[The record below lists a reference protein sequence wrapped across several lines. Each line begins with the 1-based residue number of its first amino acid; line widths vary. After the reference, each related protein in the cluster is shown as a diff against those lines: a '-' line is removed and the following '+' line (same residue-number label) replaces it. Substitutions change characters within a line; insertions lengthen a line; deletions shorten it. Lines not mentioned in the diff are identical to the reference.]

1 MPDNAGRLPRPFRPA
16 RWGMRA
22 RSALAAALVVAVAL
36 AIASAALLWLLKNS
50 LESASDGAAEARA
63 HDVSRQ
69 LVNGGLDALDPVLL
83 ATDGRT
89 TLIQV
94 VDTNGRISAASPG
107 APPTPLDEVRAAA
120 GEQFTLGRVDVNGRG
135 EGGDYRVTALG
146 VQSPAGEFTVLV
158 AEGQRTTETTLE
170 TVALLLAGGIPVLV
184 LVVGAATYAL
194 VGRSLLSVERMR
206 TRVAAITGADLS
218 ERVPVPPDRDE
229 ISRLAQTLNAMLTRI
244 EAGHDA
250 QRRFVGDA
258 SHELR
263 SPLATVTAALELA
276 RDRPEVLDHALLT
289 ETLLPEAARMRN
301 LVEDLLL
308 LAGADERGPSLLLGD
323 VDLDDIV
330 DAECRRLRASSELV
344 VTASIQPTRVRGD
357 VARLSR
363 VVRNLVD
370 NAARYAHHSVDLR
383 VALEDGEGVLVVS
396 DDGSGIPDA
405 ERARVFERFVRLDR
419 DRARAAG
426 GSGLGLAIVAEIVA
440 AHQGSI
446 EVHGSPA
453 GGAEFVLRLP
463 VVGPQ

>member
-1 MPDNAGRLPRPFRPA
+1 
-16 RWGMRA
+16 MRA

-107 APPTPLDEVRAAA
+107 APPTPLDEGRAAA

-206 TRVAAITGADLS
+206 TRVAAIT
-218 ERVPVPPDRDE
+218 
-229 ISRLAQTLNAMLTRI
+229 
-244 EAGHDA
+244 
-250 QRRFVGDA
+250 
-258 SHELR
+258 
-263 SPLATVTAALELA
+263 
-276 RDRPEVLDHALLT
+276 
-289 ETLLPEAARMRN
+289 
-301 LVEDLLL
+301 
-308 LAGADERGPSLLLGD
+308 
-323 VDLDDIV
+323 
-330 DAECRRLRASSELV
+330 
-344 VTASIQPTRVRGD
+344 
-357 VARLSR
+357 
-363 VVRNLVD
+363 
-370 NAARYAHHSVDLR
+370 
-383 VALEDGEGVLVVS
+383 
-396 DDGSGIPDA
+396 
-405 ERARVFERFVRLDR
+405 
-419 DRARAAG
+419 
-426 GSGLGLAIVAEIVA
+426 
-440 AHQGSI
+440 
-446 EVHGSPA
+446 
-453 GGAEFVLRLP
+453 
-463 VVGPQ
+463 

>member
-1 MPDNAGRLPRPFRPA
+1 
-16 RWGMRA
+16 
-22 RSALAAALVVAVAL
+22 
-36 AIASAALLWLLKNS
+36 
-50 LESASDGAAEARA
+50 
-63 HDVSRQ
+63 
-69 LVNGGLDALDPVLL
+69 
-83 ATDGRT
+83 
-89 TLIQV
+89 
-94 VDTNGRISAASPG
+94 
-107 APPTPLDEVRAAA
+107 
-120 GEQFTLGRVDVNGRG
+120 
-135 EGGDYRVTALG
+135 
-146 VQSPAGEFTVLV
+146 
-158 AEGQRTTETTLE
+158 TTLE

-440 AHQGSI
+440 AHHGSI

>member
-1 MPDNAGRLPRPFRPA
+1 
-16 RWGMRA
+16 
-22 RSALAAALVVAVAL
+22 
-36 AIASAALLWLLKNS
+36 
-50 LESASDGAAEARA
+50 
-63 HDVSRQ
+63 
-69 LVNGGLDALDPVLL
+69 
-83 ATDGRT
+83 
-89 TLIQV
+89 
-94 VDTNGRISAASPG
+94 
-107 APPTPLDEVRAAA
+107 
-120 GEQFTLGRVDVNGRG
+120 
-135 EGGDYRVTALG
+135 
-146 VQSPAGEFTVLV
+146 
-158 AEGQRTTETTLE
+158 
-170 TVALLLAGGIPVLV
+170 
-184 LVVGAATYAL
+184 
-194 VGRSLLSVERMR
+194 MR

-405 ERARVFERFVRLDR
+405 ERTRVFERFVRLDR

-463 VVGPQ
+463 AVGPQ

>member
-1 MPDNAGRLPRPFRPA
+1 MPHNAGRLPRPFRPA
-16 RWGMRA
+16 RWGVRA

-63 HDVSRQ
+63 QDVSRQ

-94 VDTNGRISAASPG
+94 VDTNGHISASSPG
-107 APPTPLDEVRAAA
+107 APPTPLREVRAVA
-120 GEQFTLGRVDVNGRG
+120 GEQLTLGRVDGGG

-405 ERARVFERFVRLDR
+405 ERTRVFERFVRLDR

-463 VVGPQ
+463 AVGPQ